1 MLNLKEKS
9 TLFLNEALEENPE
22 LFLIK
27 HEVTSD
33 NHIQVIIDS
42 DANVSIEDCMA
53 VSRKIEHQL
62 DRDEIDFSVEVA
74 SPGVSKPLILPR
86 QFKKNI
92 GRKLEL
98 HLADNTLIKGDLV
111 EVDVDGVTLEWKA
124 REPKPVGKGKHTVEK
139 SEKFTFKEIKM
150 AKVMVI
156 FNKK

>member
-1 MLNLKEKS
+1 MMNLKEKS
-9 TLFLNEALEENPE
+9 AVFLKEALDENPE

-33 NHIQVIIDS
+33 NHIKVIIDS
-42 DANVSIEDCMA
+42 DVNVSIEDCMA

-74 SPGVSKPLILPR
+74 SPGVSEPLTLPR

-98 HLADNTLIKGDLV
+98 TLTTNTVIKGDLV
-111 EVDVDGVTLEWKA
+111 HVDEEGVTIEWKA
-124 REPKPVGKGKHTVEK
+124 REPKPIGKGKHTVEK
-139 SEKFTFKEIKM
+139 SEKFTFEQIKI

>member
-1 MLNLKEKS
+1 MLNLKDKS
-9 TLFLNEALEENPE
+9 TQFLNEALEENPE

-33 NHIQVIIDS
+33 HHIRVIIDS
-42 DANVSIEDCMA
+42 DSNVSIEDCMA

-74 SPGVSKPLILPR
+74 SPGVSEPLTLPR
-86 QFKKNI
+86 QYKKNL

-98 HLADNTLIKGDLV
+98 RLADDSLIKGDLV
-111 EVDVDGVTLEWKA
+111 EVDSEGVTLEWKA

-139 SEKFTFKEIKM
+139 SEKFSFDEIKM